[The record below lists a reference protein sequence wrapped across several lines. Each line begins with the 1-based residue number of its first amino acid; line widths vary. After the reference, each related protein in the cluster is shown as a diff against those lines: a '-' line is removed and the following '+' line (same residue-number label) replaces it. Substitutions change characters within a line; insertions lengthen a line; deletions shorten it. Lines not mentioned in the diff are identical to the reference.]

1 MYNVMTSLLKA
12 DGTVIAKGSSV
23 SKAELGDDKAIERLL
38 SRGWIQEMKRKQKPA
53 EKPLASSEVTTNG

>member
-12 DGTVIAKGSSV
+12 DGTVIAKGASV

-38 SRGWIQEMKRKQKPA
+38 SRGWIQEVKRKYKPA
-53 EKPLASSEVTTNG
+53 EKPLESSEVTTNG